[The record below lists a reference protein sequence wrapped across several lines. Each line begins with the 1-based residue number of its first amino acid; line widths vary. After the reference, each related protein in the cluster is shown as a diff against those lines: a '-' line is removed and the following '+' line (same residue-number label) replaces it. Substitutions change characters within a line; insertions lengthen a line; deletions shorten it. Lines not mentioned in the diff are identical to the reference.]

1 MLSLGSPC
9 AKPGSPS
16 RRAGP
21 ARLWKGLTLLPP
33 QAKLPNLKEVDV
45 RYTEA
50 W

>member
-1 MLSLGSPC
+1 MGTVVTSTRGALCHQVLEGT
-9 AKPGSPS
+9 GIF
-16 RRAGP
+16 
-21 ARLWKGLTLLPP
+21 LFP